1 MTIRKFIL
9 ATTIL
14 TAATGYAFAQS
25 GPAPANTLDSNTKA
39 SPPTAPTDN
48 SAASASGNDQT
59 RGSASGIR
67 GSATTGAGMGMSGG
81 SFGAS
86 SNETKQ
92 KDISPGSQSPASGIQ
107 KEK

>member
-1 MTIRKFIL
+1 MTLRKFIL

-48 SAASASGNDQT
+48 SAASASGNDHTMHIRLLHFQYLASYAPFHVQGVPEGSLQSELQSHYSQT
-59 RGSASGIR
+59 
-67 GSATTGAGMGMSGG
+67 
-81 SFGAS
+81 
-86 SNETKQ
+86 
-92 KDISPGSQSPASGIQ
+92 
-107 KEK
+107 